1 MRNFHFYEKGALRQQ
16 DFQLQYLQF
25 TWGATIYILSKRN
38 SSAALKYVKIELLP
52 NIWSINSNE
61 KYSKVKVKIYILHT
75 PS

>member
-1 MRNFHFYEKGALRQQ
+1 MKKEHYQQ
-16 DFQLQYLQF
+16 DFQLQYLQV